1 MLMAAVARNG
11 GEGQVRTFAVGSGQ
25 SAHQMH
31 GVSHREARVR
41 LPRRPGCGSPECR
54 GQVGTQRPPRAT
66 PTEEEK
72 VHKLRH

>member
-11 GEGQVRTFAVGSGQ
+11 GEGQVRTSAVGSGQ

-41 LPRRPGCGSPECR
+41 LPRRLGCGSPECR